1 MVRAARHQPG
11 GPEQDERL
19 PAELPSGG
27 PVYKARPLDGI
38 WAVPPFLHNGSV
50 PTIEDLLR
58 PVSDR
63 PKTFCLGAGEY
74 DPKKL
79 GYKSSCVSGTT
90 VTDTGIAG
98 NLNTGH
104 EFKDIKAGTTEQG
117 VIGRGLKPSERE
129 ALIEYLKSL

>member
-1 MVRAARHQPG
+1 M
-11 GPEQDERL
+11 
-19 PAELPSGG
+19 
-27 PVYKARPLDGI
+27 
-38 WAVPPFLHNGSV
+38 PPFLHNGSV

-90 VTDTGIAG
+90 VTDTSIAG

-104 EFKDIKAGTTEQG
+104 EFKDVKPGTTEQG